1 MGQESYHFLMF
12 DKRNQAIVAPDE
24 YGDNILDIVGGF
36 VVGNAF
42 LETAEIISSIPN
54 VGTYTPLDLHRYQST
69 RCYYTLDDGS
79 CIIELE
85 MNCGELAEQVEEI
98 SIRFAVSNPIETY
111 EKTIGLCKLLC
122 EKLNVDVYD
131 MQLKQTLDFL
141 NEIQKKQTQNSFLE
155 KRRQFISDDTISVP
169 LHCGKAFW
177 DWIRDQNKS

>member
-36 VVGNAF
+36 VVGNSF
-42 LETAEIISSIPN
+42 LETAEVISSIMGVSP
-54 VGTYTPLDLHRYQST
+54 YSPADLFSYQSP
-69 RCYYTLDDGS
+69 RCYYTLDDGN
-79 CIIELE
+79 CIIEIE

-122 EKLNVDVYD
+122 EKHFGTGSGTKIKVSW
-131 MQLKQTLDFL
+131 QFSTKQPASAATIPYFTSERAGEADLEQPATTL
-141 NEIQKKQTQNSFLE
+141 
-155 KRRQFISDDTISVP
+155 
-169 LHCGKAFW
+169 
-177 DWIRDQNKS
+177 